1 MQSGGSHHRAA
12 VGATA
17 PPSAGR
23 PGLIFLKVAIS
34 VGLLAYLGTRVDW
47 TVLAGRLRDSAPL
60 ELFWACV
67 VLFAAVP
74 LTALRWHL
82 LARITDVAMP
92 LPMSLK
98 LTYTGLF
105 FGQALPATVGGD
117 AVRAWLA
124 ARTGLPL
131 KKVLTGILSDR
142 VAALTAAMVLI
153 VFSLPLMFGQDHHA
167 LAWTALSGAA
177 LVIFG
182 LLALNIERL
191 PLPGALTAN
200 RWIGAL
206 LTIIAD
212 TRRVLVTRTGLAALG
227 LSIVIHFTTVLA
239 VFLIGR
245 SLDLQQGLA
254 IYFLVVPTAIV
265 ASAIPISLN
274 GWGVREG
281 VMVAALGVYGVAA
294 GDAFLASMLLGVG
307 VILTA
312 IPGALL
318 WLSLK

>member
-1 MQSGGSHHRAA
+1 MDSRSSPHGAA
-12 VGATA
+12 MGLAA

-23 PGLIFLKVAIS
+23 PGFIVLKILISA
-34 VGLLAYLGTRVDW
+34 GLLAYLGARIDW
-47 TVLAGRLRDSAPL
+47 TALAARLRDAALADLSL
-60 ELFWACV
+60 ACL

-82 LARITDVAMP
+82 LARTAAAAMP
-92 LPMSLK
+92 LPTSLK

-105 FGQALPATVGGD
+105 FGQVLPATVGGD

-131 KKVLTGILSDR
+131 KKVLAGILSDR
-142 VAALTAAMVLI
+142 VAALTAAMALI
-153 VFSLPLMFGQDHHA
+153 VLSLPWLFGEQHDA
-167 LAWTALSGAA
+167 LGWTALSGAG
-177 LVIFG
+177 LVMFG
-182 LLALNIERL
+182 LLALNVERL
-191 PLPGALTAN
+191 PLPATLIAN
-200 RWIGAL
+200 RWIAAL

-212 TRRVLVTRTGLAALG
+212 TRRVLATRQGLAALA
-227 LSIVIHFTTVLA
+227 LSITIHLSTVLA

-245 SLDLQQGLA
+245 GLDLPQGFA
-254 IYFLVVPTAIV
+254 TYFLVVPTAIV

-294 GDAFLASMLLGVG
+294 GDAFLVSMLLGVG

-312 IPGALL
+312 VPGALL
-318 WLSLK
+318 WLTVK